1 MSPKFNHGINNDMVA
16 IPEESE
22 MNLLSIPADEC
33 AAQLTAMDA
42 VSVMLFCGSHLK
54 LCIFILLRGKLQLTA
69 CLLDEFLN
77 KLFMKRIQ
85 LQKSNPLSRFKC
97 AKTSKGVKWCLAD

>member
-1 MSPKFNHGINNDMVA
+1 MVA

-42 VSVMLFCGSHLK
+42 VSVMLFCGSHLE
-54 LCIFILLRGKLQLTA
+54 LFIFIFFYLQHV
-69 CLLDEFLN
+69 CWVSF
-77 KLFMKRIQ
+77 
-85 LQKSNPLSRFKC
+85 
-97 AKTSKGVKWCLAD
+97 